1 VIKLTCSA
9 LFLVLLLT
17 TDALAGD
24 LAGKVSDRA
33 GGALSGASVRLL
45 NIASGDEVTTKSDT
59 NGQYR
64 FASLGVGIYRVVAGS
79 VGFSDASRTVVIESD
94 TKLVTID
101 FILELGAVRA
111 EVTVSADRGER
122 DVETVPLRVD
132 SLESDMMRTL
142 TPTSTGEAMA
152 VAPGV
157 TIVGSGPFQ
166 IRPRLRGLD
175 STRVLVLVDGE
186 RLNNAR
192 TATDRAGAEVGLI
205 DVDSVQ
211 RIEVLGGAGSVL
223 YGTDALSGTI
233 NIITNQPVLTDT
245 RLFSAGFNGFY
256 SSNENGARG
265 TVSLGVSSSKFAIS
279 FLGGGE
285 TYDDYRA
292 GKPFN
297 ESSQPYHDDGTLHQ
311 VDTIDDNFGFNLGK
325 FPEPFNAPFTRTSAT
340 IPNSAMEGNSVSLA
354 GLVKLAGRQ
363 TLEVNYR
370 RRRTTNVGFPD
381 FAEPAFF
388 QGIALPFSNLD
399 KFSATYSA
407 TNLKPWFTRLSA
419 TSYYQRQDR
428 LLRNDVPVQFPAP
441 AATFFPISV
450 YRLDILSDTRQQVW
464 TPGVD
469 IQATFLAHSNNV
481 LTAGVTALRDRSEDA
496 RSSSTQMS
504 LLGQVN
510 GTFGPFGPVPTTT
523 VVNNPPIPTGP
534 PTLSNPTRVPDAS
547 FRDTGL
553 FVHDEWT
560 PSRAMRVTLGLRMD
574 RYGVTTDPTPG
585 YEIASL
591 VQGAVPPID
600 PATLPDVNG
609 EHIARNAFTGEA
621 GVVLHADAA
630 VSPFAHYTRSY
641 RHPNLEELLFSG
653 PATVGSIVPNITV
666 KPETGHNV
674 DAGVRV
680 RLSRVVGSVAYFN
693 NTYNDFISTE
703 IVAQKKTQSGTA
715 PISQAINL
723 AKVRI
728 QGVETEATVPLSGL
742 GLLWVPNANVNYNRG
757 TVLSGTTP
765 LTGESLAGQPQ
776 DNITP
781 WKVAAGLRVS
791 DGQERWWGSYGLR
804 SQAEVTRVSPLL
816 SDSEFLIAQ
825 DLFGLAGFTVH
836 RIAGGYDWNRNN
848 ERLGIT
854 VAVDNLT
861 DVFYR
866 EQFQFAPARGR
877 TVTVLVHVGGSR

>member
-1 VIKLTCSA
+1 MIKPTCSA
-9 LFLVLLLT
+9 LFLLLSLAT
-17 TDALAGD
+17 HAVAGD
-24 LAGKVSDRA
+24 LRGKVTDRA
-33 GGALSGASVRLL
+33 GGALSGASLRLL
-45 NIASGDEVTTKSDT
+45 NIASGDEVTTKSDPS
-59 NGQYR
+59 GQYR
-64 FASLGVGIYRVVAGS
+64 FANIGVGIYRVVAGF
-79 VGFSDASRTVVIESD
+79 VGFSDASRTVVIEND
-94 TKLVTID
+94 TTSVTLD
-101 FILELGAVRA
+101 FALELGAVRA
-111 EVTVSADRGER
+111 EVTVSADRGTR

-132 SLESDMMRTL
+132 SLGSDMLRPL
-142 TPTSTGEAMA
+142 TPTSTGEAMVA
-152 VAPGV
+152 APGV

-192 TATDRAGAEVGLI
+192 TATDRAGAEVGLV

-233 NIITNQPVLTDT
+233 NIITNRPEFTDQQ
-245 RLFSAGFNGFY
+245 LFLAGFNGFY

-265 TVSLGVSSSKFAIS
+265 TVSLGVSTSKFAIS

-297 ESSQPYHDDGTLHQ
+297 ESSQPYHDDGTIRQ
-311 VDTIDDNFGFNLGK
+311 EDTIDDNFPPFNFNA
-325 FPEPFNAPFTRTSAT
+325 FPDPFNAPFTRTSAT
-340 IPNSAMEGNSVSLA
+340 IPNSAMRGNSVSLA
-354 GLVKLAGRQ
+354 GLVKLGSTQ
-363 TLEVNYR
+363 TLEATYR
-370 RRRTTNVGFPD
+370 RRRTTDVGFPD

-407 TNLKPWFTRLSA
+407 TNLMPWFSRFSA

-428 LLRNDVPVQFPAP
+428 LLRNNVPVQFPQP

-450 YRLDILSDTRQQVW
+450 FRLDILSETRQQVW

-469 IQATFLAHSNNV
+469 VQATFLPHSNNV
-481 LTAGVTALRDRSEDA
+481 LTAGVTALRDRSEDE

-504 LLGQVN
+504 LVGQVAL
-510 GTFGPFGPVPTTT
+510 GPFGPAP
-523 VVNNPPIPTGP
+523 VVLPSPQPLGP
-534 PTLSNPTRVPDAS
+534 PTLTNPTRVPDAS
-547 FRDTGL
+547 FRDTG
-553 FVHDEWT
+553 FFAHDEWT
-560 PSRAMRVTLGLRMD
+560 PSRAMRVTLGLRVD

-585 YEIASL
+585 YAVDVTGS
-591 VQGAVPPID
+591 VPPID
-600 PATLPDVNG
+600 PATLPDVAG
-609 EHIARNAFTGEA
+609 EHIGRTAFTGEA
-621 GVVLHADAA
+621 GVVLHADAS

-674 DAGVRV
+674 DAGVRLRWS
-680 RLSRVVGSVAYFN
+680 RLVGSVAYFN

-703 IVAQKKTQSGTA
+703 IVAEQATSRGTQ
-715 PISQAINL
+715 PLSQAINL

-728 QGVETEATVPLSGL
+728 QGVETEATAPLSGG
-742 GLLWVPNANVNYNRG
+742 GLLWVPTASVTYNRG
-757 TVLSGTTP
+757 TVLSGTSP
-765 LTGESLAGQPQ
+765 LTEVSLAGEPQ

-781 WKVAAGLRVS
+781 WKVGVGLRVS
-791 DGQERWWGSYGLR
+791 DRQERWWASYGLR

-836 RIAGGYDWNRNN
+836 RIAGGYDWTQNN
-848 ERLGIT
+848 QRLGIT
-854 VAVDNLT
+854 LAVDNLT
-861 DVFYR
+861 DEFYR

-877 TVTVLVHVGGSR
+877 TVTVLVHVRGSH